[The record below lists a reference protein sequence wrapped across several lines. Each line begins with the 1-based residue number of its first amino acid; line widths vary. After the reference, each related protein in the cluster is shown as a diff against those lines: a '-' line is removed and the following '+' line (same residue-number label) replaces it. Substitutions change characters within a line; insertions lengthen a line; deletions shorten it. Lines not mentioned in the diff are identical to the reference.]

1 MLDKRYARPEID
13 KRRLGELIDL
23 ISTIKLHQNG
33 EKDLLGRVYEYFLG
47 QFASVEGKGGGEF
60 YTPTSVVKTLVDMI
74 EPYQGRVYER
84 IIQRLIQFNEPQT
97 CCA

>member
-1 MLDKRYARPEID
+1 M
-13 KRRLGELIDL
+13 
-23 ISTIKLHQNG
+23 
-33 EKDLLGRVYEYFLG
+33 YEYFLG

-97 CCA
+97 CYAYGYANSKRGVQGRSRGYLSYFKLVAY